1 MFESLTDKLQSV
13 FDRLAS
19 KGKLTEGDVNTAMRE
34 VRLALLEADVNYKVV
49 KDFVEKVKARAIG
62 AEVMQSL
69 TPAQTVVK
77 IVHEELI
84 ELLGKP
90 APLNTSGQPPAVIML
105 VGLQGAGKTT
115 MAAKLAL
122 RLRKNG
128 QRPLLVAADIYRP
141 AAIKQLEVLG
151 KQVDVPVH
159 SEGVSLPA
167 STIAKNAL
175 KVAREKAYTVV
186 IVDTAGRLQIDDAL
200 MQELE
205 QVRMVTRPADILLVV
220 DAMTGQEA
228 VNVAEGF
235 NTRVPLTG
243 LVMTKIDGDARGGAA
258 LSVRQVTGVPIKFL
272 GTGEKLAD
280 LEPFEPERLAG
291 RILGMGDVLTLIE
304 RAQENISEADAMA
317 MERKLTEGN
326 FDFEDFLDQL
336 RQIKKLGPLNDLLKM
351 IPGINRVAK
360 ELDPQMAQ
368 DSLKKTEA
376 IINSM
381 TLAERRSPDLL
392 NASRRRRIAA
402 GSGTTVQDVNTLVKQ
417 FRDMQKLMKQMGIMG
432 GSKKKKQKG
441 KQGKQGR
448 MPNAPG
454 RGMGEMLPSNFM
466 DMFKN

>member
-1 MFESLTDKLQSV
+1 VFESLTDKLQSV
-13 FDRLAS
+13 FDRLAT
-19 KGKLTEGDVNTAMRE
+19 KGKLTESDVNAAMRE

-49 KDFVEKVKARAIG
+49 KDFVERVKARAVG

-69 TPAQTVVK
+69 TPAQQVVK

-90 APLNTSGQPPAVIML
+90 APLNTSGQPPHVVML

-122 RLRKNG
+122 RLKKNG

-151 KQVDVPVH
+151 AQIDVPVY
-159 SEGVSLPA
+159 SAGVQPPA
-167 STIAKNAL
+167 STIAKDAL
-175 KVAREKAYTVV
+175 KQAREKAYNVV
-186 IVDTAGRLQIDDAL
+186 IIDTAGRLQIDDAL

-235 NTRVPLTG
+235 NTRVPLSG
-243 LVMTKIDGDARGGAA
+243 LIMTKIDGDARGGAA

-272 GTGEKLAD
+272 GTGEKLPD
-280 LEPFEPERLAG
+280 LEPFDPERLAG
-291 RILGMGDVLTLIE
+291 RILGMGDVLSLIE
-304 RAQENISEADAMA
+304 RAQEHISEADAAA
-317 MERKLTEGN
+317 MEKRLVEGQ

-336 RQIKKLGPLNDLLKM
+336 KQVKRLGPITDILGM
-351 IPGINRVAK
+351 IPGMNRMVK
-360 ELDPQMAQ
+360 DIDPMLAQ

-376 IINSM
+376 IISSM
-381 TLAERRSPDLL
+381 TVQERRYPDIL
-392 NASRRRRIAA
+392 NASRRRRIAG

-417 FRDMQKLMKQMGIMG
+417 FREMQKMMKQLGVMG
-432 GSKKKKQKG
+432 KG
-441 KQGKQGR
+441 KKGKK
-448 MPNAPG
+448 G
-454 RGMGEMLPSNFM
+454 RGLPGQRSGMLPAGLSDLFGGR
-466 DMFKN
+466 

>member
-13 FDRLAS
+13 FDRLAT
-19 KGKLTEGDVNTAMRE
+19 KGKLTESDVNAAMRE

-49 KDFVEKVKARAIG
+49 KDFVERVKARAVG

-69 TPAQTVVK
+69 TPAQQVVK

-90 APLNTSGQPPAVIML
+90 APLNTSGQPPHVVML

-122 RLRKNG
+122 RLKKNG

-151 KQVDVPVH
+151 AQIDVPVY
-159 SEGVSLPA
+159 SAGVQPPA
-167 STIAKNAL
+167 STIAKDAL
-175 KVAREKAYTVV
+175 KQAREKAYNVV
-186 IVDTAGRLQIDDAL
+186 IIDTAGRLQIDDAL

-243 LVMTKIDGDARGGAA
+243 LIMTKIDGDARGGAA

-272 GTGEKLAD
+272 GTGEKLPD
-280 LEPFEPERLAG
+280 LEPFDPERLAG
-291 RILGMGDVLTLIE
+291 RILGMGDVLSLIE
-304 RAQENISEADAMA
+304 RAQEHISEADAAA
-317 MERKLTEGN
+317 MEKRLVEGQ

-336 RQIKKLGPLNDLLKM
+336 KQVKRLGPITDILGM
-351 IPGINRVAK
+351 IPGMNRMVK
-360 ELDPQMAQ
+360 DIDPMLAQ

-376 IINSM
+376 IISSM
-381 TLAERRSPDLL
+381 TVQERRYPDIL

-417 FRDMQKLMKQMGIMG
+417 FREMQKMMKQLGIMG
-432 GSKKKKQKG
+432 KG
-441 KQGKQGR
+441 KKGKK
-448 MPNAPG
+448 G
-454 RGMGEMLPSNFM
+454 RGLPGQRGGMLPAGLSDLFGGR
-466 DMFKN
+466 

>member
-13 FDRLAS
+13 FDRLAT
-19 KGKLTEGDVNTAMRE
+19 KGKLTENDVNAAMRE

-49 KDFVEKVKARAIG
+49 KDFVERVKTRAVG
-62 AEVMQSL
+62 VEVMQSL
-69 TPAQTVVK
+69 TPAQQVVK
-77 IVHEELI
+77 IVNEELI

-90 APLNTSGQPPAVIML
+90 APLNTSGQPPHVIML

-122 RLRKNG
+122 RLKKNG

-151 KQVDVPVH
+151 SQVDVPVFTL
-159 SEGVSLPA
+159 GTQTPA
-167 STIAKNAL
+167 STIAKDAL
-175 KVAREKAYTVV
+175 KQAREKAYNVV

-243 LVMTKIDGDARGGAA
+243 LIMTKIDGDARGGAA
-258 LSVRQVTGVPIKFL
+258 LSVREVTGVPIKFL
-272 GTGEKLAD
+272 GTGEKLPD
-280 LEPFEPERLAG
+280 LEPFDPERLAG

-304 RAQENISEADAMA
+304 RAQENISEADAAA
-317 MERKLTEGN
+317 MEKRLVEGQ

-336 RQIKKLGPLNDLLKM
+336 KQVKRLGPISDILGM
-351 IPGINRVAK
+351 IPGMNRMVK
-360 ELDPQMAQ
+360 DIDPMMAQ

-376 IINSM
+376 IISSM
-381 TLAERRSPDLL
+381 TVHERRNPDVL

-402 GSGTTVQDVNTLVKQ
+402 GSGTTVQDVNQLVKQ
-417 FRDMQKLMKQMGIMG
+417 FREMQKMMKQLGIMG
-432 GSKKKKQKG
+432 RGKKKNKK
-441 KQGKQGR
+441 
-448 MPNAPG
+448 G
-454 RGMGEMLPSNFM
+454 RGGMPGQRGGMLPSGLSDLFGGR
-466 DMFKN
+466 